1 MSAEPRSDAF
11 DGPLGRRYDAYIKR
25 PRWARLIGRALWG
38 ADPGRMYE
46 VMGAI
51 GEAPAGSTILDAPC
65 GGGLA
70 FRELRTDQQVRYLAL
85 DLSSGMLD
93 LARLEAERRELRQVE
108 LVQGD
113 VQRLPFGDE
122 LADLTLSMNSLHCVP
137 DPAGAIRELV
147 RCTRRGARFVG
158 SMLVL
163 GAGWRQDRALRHA
176 ERNGVGGPG
185 GTTEDLRRWL
195 LDAGLDD
202 VRVDAS
208 GAIATFEARRRTVDE
223 LGPP

>member
-1 MSAEPRSDAF
+1 MGSEPRSDAF

-25 PRWARLIGRALWG
+25 PRWARPIGRLLWG
-38 ADPGRMYE
+38 GDARQMYE
-46 VMGAI
+46 LMRAI

-70 FRELRTDQQVRYLAL
+70 FRELRPDQDVRYVAI
-85 DLSSGMLD
+85 DLSSGMLER
-93 LARLEAERRELRQVE
+93 ARREADQRGLRRVE

-113 VQRLPFGDE
+113 LQRLPFEDE

-137 DPAGAIRELV
+137 NPAGAIRELV
-147 RCTRRGARFVG
+147 RCTRRGAPFIG

-163 GAGWRQDRALRHA
+163 GAGRRQDRALRHA
-176 ERNGVGGPG
+176 ERTGAAGPG

-195 LDAGLDD
+195 TDAGLED
-202 VRVDAS
+202 VRVDSS
-208 GAIATFEARRRTVDE
+208 GAIAVFESRR
-223 LGPP
+223 PA